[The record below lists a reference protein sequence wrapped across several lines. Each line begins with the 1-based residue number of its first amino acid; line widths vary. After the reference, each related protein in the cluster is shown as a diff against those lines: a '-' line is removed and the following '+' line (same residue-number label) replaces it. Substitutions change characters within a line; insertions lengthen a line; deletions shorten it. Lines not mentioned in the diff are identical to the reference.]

1 MARMFR
7 KKKALW
13 LVTLFLL
20 GTGVYLTLWG
30 CGTKGYSK
38 PATAAE
44 VAAAQAAKYY
54 ANDATS
60 NTLVE
65 PATVK
70 AWVDNGGKTED
81 GKRVVILDCVP
92 NGNGVFTFNDTES
105 WFAGDVEKIKR
116 NLKDQYGEFSPQY
129 NNINGGQVW
138 RPEYLGH
145 LPGAIPSVSHEGY
158 EVAVRNDGP
167 LDAEHEVGTGA
178 LIDQMLQKDGIT
190 QDDIVV
196 LTTSR
201 YDYPGFCPSRLWW
214 TLYYWG
220 FAKDNIKVLNG
231 GNFAYAKAGFPLQ
244 KGTGVPIIA
253 PSTTSVTQLAK
264 KHLDAR
270 MSLGELI
277 ALVDSGKTSLPDSD
291 PNQVVVLDTRQP
303 PAAFFFTDANADGIP
318 DIFQVTAST
327 IGGPLAY
334 DFTNKLFNYA
344 AFGYSNPPTDKNI
357 TLSQVIFN
365 KAYNDGTNPR
375 AAFNSTT
382 NPPIPMP
389 NPFFGIHKLADGSP
403 LAIPLGAK
411 GADFE
416 GIVKGAKI
424 TKTTTYNITVP
435 SLTLA
440 DGRYKDK
447 ASMIAVFQTAG
458 IDGSKPTVVYCNSGA
473 LASIYYYALHEICGY
488 QNVRMYDGSWQEWAV
503 LTAYEPADPTYV
515 ANDDYT
521 TFPAFPAASPS
532 FVVFAGKNNYFRWD
546 TAKNAFVDCV
556 TGAVI
561 PVTQIKPGGSLG
573 GNDKWDVLKRSDFIM
588 FRPSASVNSPKVQ
601 VGTRAD
607 GTPIYHQNKTY
618 SGAVDWPTVTTHPTY
633 NGAGNEIQLQDQSY
647 KGSTGS
653 TSSGS
658 APTPFVPK
666 GGGC

>member
-1 MARMFR
+1 MSEKAI
-7 KKKALW
+7 KKTKLMILA
-13 LVTLFLL
+13 LL
-20 GTGVYLTLWG
+20 GVAVITTLTIWG
-30 CGTKGYSK
+30 CSGKGYDN
-38 PATAAE
+38 PVAEAT
-44 VAAAQAAKYY
+44 AKYY
-54 ANDATS
+54 ANDATA

-70 AWVDNGGKTED
+70 EWVVDNKGYTTE
-81 GKRVVILDCVP
+81 GRRVIILDCVP
-92 NGNGVFTFNDTES
+92 NGNGVFTYNDTES
-105 WFAGDVEKIKR
+105 WFAGDFEKIKR

-138 RPEYLGH
+138 KPEYLGH
-145 LPGAIPSVSHEGY
+145 IPGAIPSVSHEGY

-167 LDAEHEVGTGA
+167 VEAEHEVGTGA
-178 LIDQMLQKDGIT
+178 LIDQMLQKFGVT
-190 QDDIVV
+190 QNDVIV

-231 GNFAYAKAGFPLQ
+231 GNLAYAKAGFPLQ
-244 KGTGVPIIA
+244 KGTGVPIIT
-253 PSTTSVTQLAK
+253 PSTMSVTQLAK
-264 KHLDAR
+264 KHLDSR
-270 MSLGELI
+270 ISLGELI
-277 ALVDSGKTSLPDSD
+277 ALVDSGKTSLPDTD
-291 PNQVVVLDTRQP
+291 PDQVVVIDTRQP
-303 PAAFFFTDANADGIP
+303 PAAFFFADANTDGIP

-327 IGGPLAY
+327 VGGPLAY
-334 DFTNKLFNYA
+334 DFTYKLFNYA
-344 AFGYSNPPTDKNI
+344 SFGYTNPPTTKNI
-357 TLSQVIFN
+357 TLSQVLF
-365 KAYNDGTNPR
+365 KAAYNDGTVPR
-375 AAFNSTT
+375 AAFNGTT

-389 NPFFGIHKLADGSP
+389 NPFFGIQKQADGTP

-435 SLTLA
+435 ALSLA
-440 DGRYKDK
+440 DGSGKYLGKE
-447 ASMIAVFQTAG
+447 AMIAVFKTAG
-458 IDGSKPTVVYCNSGA
+458 IDGSKPIVTYCNSGA

-515 ANDDYT
+515 MNDDYT
-521 TFPAFPAASPS
+521 TFPAYPVGSPA
-532 FVVFAGKNNYFRWD
+532 FVAFAGKNNYFRWD
-546 TAKNAFVDCV
+546 ATKGTGGAFVDVV

-561 PVTQIKPGGSLG
+561 PDTQIKSGGSLG

-588 FRPSASVNSPKVQ
+588 FRPSQAVNSPKVQ
-601 VGTRAD
+601 VGTKAD

-633 NGAGNEIQLQDQSY
+633 NGAGNEIQLQDQNY

-658 APTPFVPK
+658 GPAPFIPK

>member
-1 MARMFR
+1 MSE
-7 KKKALW
+7 KALKK
-13 LVTLFLL
+13 TKILL
-20 GTGVYLTLWG
+20 LLSLATSFIVVLPIWG
-30 CGTKGYSK
+30 CSNKGYSD
-38 PATAAE
+38 PVADAT
-44 VAAAQAAKYY
+44 AKYY
-54 ANDATS
+54 ANDATA

-70 AWVDNGGKTED
+70 AWVDNGGKTAD
-81 GKRVVILDCVP
+81 GRRVIILDCVP
-92 NGNGVFTFNDTES
+92 NGNGVFTYNDTES

-138 RPEYLGH
+138 KPEYLGH
-145 LPGAIPSVSHEGY
+145 ISGAIPSVSHEGY

-167 LDAEHEVGTGA
+167 IEAEHEVGTGA
-178 LIDQMLQKDGIT
+178 LIDQMLQKFGVT
-190 QDDIVV
+190 QDDVIV

-231 GNFAYAKAGFPLQ
+231 GNLAYAKAGGTLQ
-244 KGTGVPIIA
+244 KGTGVPIITA
-253 PSTTSVTQLAK
+253 STFSVTQLAK
-264 KHLDAR
+264 KHIDSR

-277 ALVDSGKTSLPDSD
+277 ALVDSGRTSLPDSD
-291 PNQVVVLDTRQP
+291 PNKVVVLDTRQP
-303 PAAFFFTDANADGIP
+303 PAAFFFIDANADGIP
-318 DIFQVTAST
+318 DILQVTAST
-327 IGGPLAY
+327 IGNPLTY
-334 DFTNKLFNYA
+334 DFTTKLFNNA
-344 AFGYSNPPTDKNI
+344 AFGYTNPPTDKNI
-357 TLSQVIFN
+357 TLSQVIF
-365 KAYNDGTNPR
+365 KAAYNDGTSPR
-375 AAFNSTT
+375 AAFNGTT

-389 NPFFGIHKLADGSP
+389 NPFFGIHKQADGSP

-424 TKTTTYNITVP
+424 TKTTPYNIPVP
-435 SLTLA
+435 AISVT
-440 DGRYKDK
+440 DGSGRYLDK
-447 ASMIAVFQTAG
+447 AAMIAVFNTAG
-458 IDGSKPTVVYCNSGA
+458 IDGTKPIVTYCNSGA

-515 ANDDYT
+515 MNDDYT
-521 TFPAFPAASPS
+521 TFPAYPAGSPS
-532 FVVFAGKNNYFRWD
+532 FVAFAAKNNYFRWD
-546 TAKNAFVDCV
+546 ATKNSFVDVV

-588 FRPSASVNSPKVQ
+588 FRPTQSVSSPKVQ
-601 VGTRAD
+601 VGTKAD
-607 GTPIYHQNKTY
+607 GTPIYYQNKTY
-618 SGAVDWPTVTTHPTY
+618 SGAVDWPTVTTHPSY
-633 NGAGNEIQLQDQSY
+633 DGAGNEIELQDKAY
-647 KGSTGS
+647 KGSS
-653 TSSGS
+653 TSTSTGGG
-658 APTPFVPK
+658 ATPFIPK